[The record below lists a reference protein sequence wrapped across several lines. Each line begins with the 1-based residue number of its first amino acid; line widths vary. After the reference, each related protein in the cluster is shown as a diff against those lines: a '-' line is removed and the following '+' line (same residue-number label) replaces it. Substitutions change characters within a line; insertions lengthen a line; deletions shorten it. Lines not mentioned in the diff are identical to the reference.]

1 MISILLL
8 GLAAGT
14 SHVLTGPDHVAA
26 LAPFSV
32 EAQSRAWTVGLR
44 WGVGH
49 AVGIVA
55 VALVFVFAA
64 DWLNPKL
71 LDAVGDY
78 LVGVVLVAVGGWG
91 LLHGR
96 RAARAFAAE
105 TRAHKHVHATAALS
119 IGTLHGL
126 VGTGATLAVLPAI
139 GMRTL
144 AESIVYLGGFAAGTI
159 AAMSAVAGAL
169 GALTPR
175 DELGTGYRSVFQIAS
190 AVSLA
195 LGAAWIARAA
205 LSPRP

>member
-1 MISILLL
+1 MSRL
-8 GLAAGT
+8 GAG
-14 SHVLTGPDHVAA
+14 A
-26 LAPFSV
+26 
-32 EAQSRAWTVGLR
+32 
-44 WGVGH
+44 
-49 AVGIVA
+49 
-55 VALVFVFAA
+55 
-64 DWLNPKL
+64 
-71 LDAVGDY
+71 
-78 LVGVVLVAVGGWG
+78 

-175 DELGTGYRSVFQIAS
+175 DDLGTGYRRVFQIAS

-205 LSPRP
+205 LSPAS